1 MPFAAEAPLNAT
13 IIALNAADV
22 LVKALLKDEQPSIL
36 CTLLWIGWAFITPA
50 ATGDLAILP
59 NDVLT
64 PGQIITTSS
73 AEVCVPAHARTMRH
87 TSGKMK
93 AHVYRRYG
101 IDRHSGHFEVDH
113 RIPLELGGADTEAN
127 LWPESYDTEPWNA
140 HLKDLLE
147 DRLHALVCHG
157 EMPLQ
162 EAQSAFFGN
171 WIDAYRR
178 YIGDR

>member
-1 MPFAAEAPLNAT
+1 MESTAT
-13 IIALNAADV
+13 LDILKLIIA
-22 LVKALLKDEQPSIL
+22 
-36 CTLLWIGWAFITPA
+36 
-50 ATGDLAILP
+50 
-59 NDVLT
+59 
-64 PGQIITTSS
+64 
-73 AEVCVPAHARTMRH
+73 
-87 TSGKMK
+87 
-93 AHVYRRYG
+93 Y
-101 IDRHSGHFEVDH
+101 
-113 RIPLELGGADTEAN
+113 PLELGGADTEAN